1 MSEIAGNATATRD
14 AAADRALLTEA
25 VREAGSIAMRYFGHE
40 PKAWDKHPN
49 DPVSEAD
56 LAVNE
61 SLKARLLAARP
72 HYGWLSEETEDDGR
86 RLKTRHVWIVDPID
100 GTRAFLQNKP
110 EFAVSVALVEAGTP
124 VLGAVYN
131 PATEEFFDAVAG
143 HGAALNGEAIFAS
156 KRASFAGG
164 RFLASPRTIARYHWR
179 EMAPDAEFAE
189 VFSIAYR
196 LAKVAAGMADAAI
209 SLAAKN
215 DWDIAAADLIV
226 REAGGLCTTKEGT
239 GFRYNRETPRH
250 PSVIATAP
258 SLYRPILDM
267 LRTV

>member
-1 MSEIAGNATATRD
+1 MSEITGNAMAPRD
-14 AAADRALLTEA
+14 VAADRTLLTEA
-25 VREAGSIAMRYFGHE
+25 VREAGAIALRYFGNE
-40 PKAWDKHPN
+40 PRAWDKHPN

-56 LAVNE
+56 LAVNQG
-61 SLKARLLAARP
+61 LKARLLAARP
-72 HYGWLSEETEDDGR
+72 HYGWLSEETEDDGE

-110 EFAVSVALVEAGTP
+110 EFAVSVALVEDGKP

-131 PATEEFFDAVAG
+131 PATEEFFDAVSG
-143 HGAALNGEAIFAS
+143 QGAALNGKAIFAS
-156 KRASFAGG
+156 KRKDFAGG
-164 RFLASPRTIARYHWR
+164 RFLASPRTIARYRWR
-179 EMAPDAEFAE
+179 EMAPNAEFAE

-215 DWDIAAADLIV
+215 DWDIAAADLVV

-239 GFRYNRETPRH
+239 GFLYNREIPRH

-258 SLYRPILDM
+258 ALHRQILDM
-267 LRTV
+267 LRAA